1 MPIDP
6 YLARGITPLGA
17 GLGDTVEMMNQMRN
31 RNALTQD
38 ARMRTDAYTQDVNNR
53 QMNAQKEQE
62 ARAKYAEMVGLS
74 NAPPEY
80 QAKYVDMQKAQHPE
94 FMQTPFAQMEPTAA
108 FKAMRDALAAQLGE
122 KPPEPPPVQPT
133 FVNDR
138 SGYSYGWDPTQGVLP
153 GSMQTPQRA
162 PQTGPT
168 PDMQNWGFRSRLPPD
183 QRADWDAQ
191 HGAGSGGAYRDMTPA
206 EVTAVGLPAGTLAQR
221 TAAGKIDVVNK
232 PKGADLAPK
241 DVTTIKTKLA
251 NISTA
256 KRQLQLVKNKFAE
269 MKDTMATG
277 PGSAWAMPLS
287 EKGQQF
293 DSAVDSMRDSIT
305 SITRVPGIGSQ
316 SDWEG
321 RLTQAKMP
329 SRNKYESVTAQQIQS
344 LEDLLN
350 GLDSGY
356 ADMLSSDGVAPAAP
370 NPGDNVRGFIFI
382 GGDPGDKKNWTP
394 DRSKR

>member
-31 RNALTQD
+31 RNSLTQD

-53 QMNAQKEQE
+53 QMSAEKEQE

-168 PDMQNWGFRSRLPPD
+168 SAMQDWGFRSRLPPD
-183 QRADWDAQ
+183 QRAGWDAQ
-191 HGAGSGGAYRDMTPA
+191 HGAGSGGSPSFQEIVDPTNPKQLLRVDGKTYQGGGMGSPGVLGVSGK
-206 EVTAVGLPAGTLAQR
+206 EP
-221 TAAGKIDVVNK
+221 TAAKAAEKQGVGREAVDSILVLLRDNYQQLDQAGGITNPAAGPLQNVGAYASSSGLGQATGKLFGTKNQSLRNEIAQTRPRLLSAIMSATGMSSRQLDSNAELKLWLSAATDPTLDVKANLAALDNI
-232 PKGADLAPK
+232 GRLYGTTASEAPK
-241 DVTTIKTKLA
+241 D
-251 NISTA
+251 
-256 KRQLQLVKNKFAE
+256 
-269 MKDTMATG
+269 D
-277 PGSAWAMPLS
+277 PL
-287 EKGQQF
+287 
-293 DSAVDSMRDSIT
+293 
-305 SITRVPGIGSQ
+305 GI
-316 SDWEG
+316 
-321 RLTQAKMP
+321 R
-329 SRNKYESVTAQQIQS
+329 
-344 LEDLLN
+344 
-350 GLDSGY
+350 
-356 ADMLSSDGVAPAAP
+356 
-370 NPGDNVRGFIFI
+370 
-382 GGDPGDKKNWTP
+382 
-394 DRSKR
+394 